1 MYCKDVN
8 ACFSEIN
15 AYCNGTPTGRVLL
28 VNTENYDVY
37 QQIRTRLDADI
48 TKNCIYISDCCPDE
62 HSLPDLDDAIDQATK
77 AGCYVLMGLS
87 QVAMLRSAAY
97 MDQLMGVL
105 LEKSAR
111 GHSVVL
117 LDHCEQY
124 LRKYFAVH
132 PDIQKRVVLTAG
144 NTSTLPRIRVAV
156 NKEECIGYTPYS
168 GIRRL
173 LAYFERLTDEQN
185 ISNPEVAVV
194 TSYSS
199 NLFRNALYSVTAC
212 DGVYESLVKKYP
224 EISAGTEKEFGT
236 DEQWKYLAR
245 LLQTSNTLSAIADR
259 IFGSAINLQ
268 SHISEVIDENDSD
281 KLWLLWLI
289 MKVFG
294 AKGNKYLS
302 KVLARSK
309 SVVEFEELIYMEI
322 LNYKYD
328 EKDFHQYYI
337 ERKRMI
343 DSLPENLMLLDV
355 YCEKIGVFQEK
366 AVYYLTDASEKEE
379 LTFMQC
385 LAIYDYPEEELL
397 RITAVTFPALYSY
410 LQKFA
415 FNVTNTKVPETDLDL
430 RDILTEYFHQYK
442 LQKLTNRIYTSF
454 MDKVESFA
462 TTRPYNKLQA
472 RSTVVNKLDKKNT
485 QLFFFDALGVEYLA
499 YIMDR
504 CKQYGLVAEVSVA
517 HCELPSI
524 TSKNKEFIQFF
535 PGGANDIKD
544 LDELKHHNQ
553 VINYE
558 QCKVPVHL
566 FRELEIIDAELKKIQ
581 SKLKQDYFEKA
592 IIISDHG
599 ASRLAVI
606 HEQETDLL
614 QLDEKGQHSGRCCPA
629 ETDPNIPYAS
639 YWDGYSI
646 LANYDRFKGGRKAN
660 VEVHGGASLEEVIIP
675 IITLTK
681 KTMDIDICFV
691 NPIITLKGREPAT
704 IVVYANI
711 PLSNPKLVV
720 NEKVYQGEF
729 CEDSKHAKFV
739 MPELK
744 RTKEWTADFYDGDK
758 KLAEGLPFRVK
769 KGTQE
774 QMLFNK
780 KPF

>member
-1 MYCKDVN
+1 MYCRDVN

-15 AYCNGTPTGRVLL
+15 AYCNGTPTGKALL
-28 VNTENYDVY
+28 VNTESYDVY
-37 QQIRTRLDADI
+37 QQIRTRLEADI

-62 HSLPDLDDAIDQATK
+62 HNLPNLNDAIDTVTK
-77 AGCYVLMGLS
+77 AGCHVLMGLS
-87 QVAMLRSAAY
+87 QAAMLRSAAY
-97 MDQLMGVL
+97 MDQLMGIL
-105 LEKSAR
+105 LEKPAR

-124 LRKYFAVH
+124 LTKYFTVH

-144 NTSTLPRIRVAV
+144 NTSVLPRIRVAV
-156 NKEECIGYTPYS
+156 NQEECIGYTPYS

-173 LAYFERLTDEQN
+173 LAYFERLTDETV
-185 ISNPEVAVV
+185 ISTPEVAVV
-194 TSYSS
+194 TSYSPK
-199 NLFRNALYSVTAC
+199 LFNNALYSVTAC
-212 DGVYESLVKKYP
+212 DGIYESMLKRYP
-224 EISAGTEKEFGT
+224 EISAGTEEGYGT
-236 DEQWKYLAR
+236 DEQWKYLAG
-245 LLQTSNTLSAIADR
+245 LLRESGTLSAVADTV
-259 IFGSAINLQ
+259 FGSAINLQ
-268 SHISEVIDENDSD
+268 SHISEVIDENNPE
-281 KLWLLWLI
+281 KLWVLWLT

-294 AKGNKYLS
+294 ATGNKYLS

-309 SVVEFEELIYMEI
+309 TVTEFEELIYMEL
-322 LNYKYD
+322 LNYKHD
-328 EKDFHQYYI
+328 EKDFRQYYT
-337 ERKRMI
+337 ERKRLI
-343 DSLPENLMLLDV
+343 DSLPENLMLLDI
-355 YCEKIGVFQEK
+355 YCEKIGVFQEN

-379 LTFMQC
+379 LAFMQC
-385 LAIYDYPEEELL
+385 MALYDYSEEELL
-397 RITAVTFPALYSY
+397 RITAAAFPALHSY
-410 LQKFA
+410 LQKFS
-415 FNVTNTKVPETDLDL
+415 FNVTNTKVPDTDLDL
-430 RDILTEYFHQYK
+430 RDILTEYFHKYK
-442 LQKLTNRIYTSF
+442 IQKLTNRIYTSF
-454 MDKVESFA
+454 MDMVESFA

-472 RSTVVNKLDKKNT
+472 RSMVVSKLDKKNS

-504 CKQYGLVAEVSVA
+504 CNQYGLVAEVSVA

-524 TSKNKEFIQFF
+524 TSKNKEFIHFF

-544 LDELKHHNQ
+544 LDELKHHSQ
-553 VINYE
+553 VIDYE

-566 FRELEIIDAELKKIQ
+566 FKELEIIDAELKKIQ

-592 IIISDHG
+592 VIVADHG

-614 QLDEKGQHSGRCCPA
+614 QLEEKGKHSGRCCPA
-629 ETDPNIPYAS
+629 EADPNIPYAS
-639 YWDGYSI
+639 YWDGYSV

-660 VEVHGGASLEEVIIP
+660 VEVHGGASLEEVVIP

-681 KTMDIDICFV
+681 KPTDIDICFV
-691 NPIITLKGREPAT
+691 NPVITLKGKEPASI
-704 IVVYANI
+704 IVYSNI
-711 PLSNPKLVV
+711 PLSKPILIV
-720 NEKVYQGEF
+720 NDKPYQGEF
-729 CEDSKHAKFV
+729 CEDSKHARFV

>member
-15 AYCNGTPTGRVLL
+15 AYCNGTPTGKVLL
-28 VNTENYDVY
+28 VNTESYDVY
-37 QQIRTRLDADI
+37 QQIRTRLEADI
-48 TKNCIYISDCCPDE
+48 TKNCIYISDRCPDE
-62 HSLPDLDDAIDQATK
+62 NNLPDLNDAIDSVTK
-77 AGCYVLMGLS
+77 TGCYVLMGLS
-87 QVAMLRSAAY
+87 QAAMLRSAVY
-97 MDQLMGVL
+97 MDQLMGIL
-105 LEKSAR
+105 LEKPAR

-124 LRKYFAVH
+124 LKKYFAVH

-144 NTSTLPRIRVAV
+144 NTSVLPRIRVAV
-156 NKEECIGYTPYS
+156 NKEDCIGYIPYI
-168 GIRRL
+168 GIRRV
-173 LAYFERLTDEQN
+173 LAYFERLTDEN
-185 ISNPEVAVV
+185 VITNPEVAVV
-194 TSYSS
+194 TSYSPR
-199 NLFRNALYSVTAC
+199 LFQNALYSVTAC
-212 DGVYESLVKKYP
+212 DGVYESLSKQYP
-224 EISAGTEKEFGT
+224 EVAAGTEEIFGT
-236 DEQWKYLAR
+236 AEQWKYLAG
-245 LLQTSNTLSAIADR
+245 LLRKHGTLSAIADV

-268 SHISEVIDENDSD
+268 SHISDVIDENNPK
-281 KLWLLWLI
+281 KLWILWLT

-302 KVLARSK
+302 KVLISSRSV
-309 SVVEFEELIYMEI
+309 SEFEEFIYLEI

-328 EKDFHQYYI
+328 EKDFRQYYT
-337 ERKRMI
+337 ERKRLI

-379 LTFMQC
+379 LAFMQC
-385 LAIYDYPEEELL
+385 LATYDYSEEELL
-397 RITAVTFPALYSY
+397 RITEITFPALHSY

-415 FNVTNTKVPETDLDL
+415 FNVTNTKVPETDLEL
-430 RDILTEYFHQYK
+430 RDVLTEYFHQYK

-454 MDKVESFA
+454 MDTVESFA

-472 RSTVVNKLDKKNT
+472 RSMIVSKIDKKNT

-504 CKQYGLVAEVSVA
+504 CNQYGLVAEVAVA

-535 PGGANDIKD
+535 SGGANDIKD
-544 LDELKHHNQ
+544 LDELKHHSQ
-553 VINYE
+553 VIDYE

-566 FRELEIIDAELKKIQ
+566 FRELEIIDAELKQIQ

-592 IIISDHG
+592 VIVADHG

-614 QLDEKGQHSGRCCPA
+614 ELDEKGKHSGRCCPA
-629 ETDPNIPYAS
+629 EANPDIPYVS
-639 YWDGYSI
+639 YWDGYAV

-660 VEVHGGASLEEVIIP
+660 VEVHGGASLEEVVIP

-681 KTMDIDICFV
+681 KPTDIDICFV
-691 NPIITLKGREPAT
+691 NPVITLKGKEPASI
-704 IVVYANI
+704 IVYSNI
-711 PLSNPKLVV
+711 PLSNPILIV
-720 NEKVYQGEF
+720 NDKPYQGEF
-729 CEDSKHAKFV
+729 CEDSKHARFV

-744 RTKEWTADFYDGDK
+744 RTKEWTADFYDDDK

-774 QMLFNK
+774 QMLFK

>member
-15 AYCNGTPTGRVLL
+15 AYCNGTPTGKVLL
-28 VNTENYDVY
+28 VNTESYDVY
-37 QQIRTRLDADI
+37 QQIRTRLEADI
-48 TKNCIYISDCCPDE
+48 TNNCIYISDRCPDE
-62 HSLPDLDDAIDQATK
+62 NNLPDLNDAIDSVTK
-77 AGCYVLMGLS
+77 TGCYVLMGLS
-87 QVAMLRSAAY
+87 QAAMLRSAVY
-97 MDQLMGVL
+97 MDQLMGIL
-105 LEKSAR
+105 LEKPAR

-124 LRKYFAVH
+124 LKKYFAVH

-144 NTSTLPRIRVAV
+144 NTSVLPRIRVAV
-156 NKEECIGYTPYS
+156 NKEECIGYIPYI

-173 LAYFERLTDEQN
+173 LAYFERLTDEN
-185 ISNPEVAVV
+185 VITNPEVAVV
-194 TSYSS
+194 TSYSPR
-199 NLFRNALYSVTAC
+199 LFQNALYSVTAC
-212 DGVYESLVKKYP
+212 DGVYESLSKQYP
-224 EISAGTEKEFGT
+224 EVAAGTEENFGT
-236 DEQWKYLAR
+236 AEQWKYLAG
-245 LLQTSNTLSAIADR
+245 LLRKHGTLSAIADV

-268 SHISEVIDENDSD
+268 SHISDVIDENNPK
-281 KLWLLWLI
+281 KLWILWLT

-302 KVLARSK
+302 KVLISSRSV
-309 SVVEFEELIYMEI
+309 SEFEEFIYLEI

-328 EKDFHQYYI
+328 EKDFRQYYT
-337 ERKRMI
+337 ERKRLI

-379 LTFMQC
+379 LAFMQC
-385 LAIYDYPEEELL
+385 LATYDYSEEELL
-397 RITAVTFPALYSY
+397 RITEITFPALHSY

-415 FNVTNTKVPETDLDL
+415 FNVTNTKVPETDLEL
-430 RDILTEYFHQYK
+430 RDVLTEYFHQYK

-454 MDKVESFA
+454 MDTVESFA

-472 RSTVVNKLDKKNT
+472 RSMIVSKIDKKNT

-504 CKQYGLVAEVSVA
+504 CNQYGLVAEVAVA

-535 PGGANDIKD
+535 SGGANDIKD
-544 LDELKHHNQ
+544 LDELKHHSQ
-553 VINYE
+553 VIDYE

-566 FRELEIIDAELKKIQ
+566 FRELEIIDAELKQIQ

-592 IIISDHG
+592 VIVADHG

-614 QLDEKGQHSGRCCPA
+614 ELDEKGKHSGRCCPA
-629 ETDPNIPYAS
+629 EANPDIPYVS
-639 YWDGYSI
+639 YWDGYAV

-660 VEVHGGASLEEVIIP
+660 VEVHGGASLEEVVIP

-681 KTMDIDICFV
+681 KPTDIDICFV
-691 NPIITLKGREPAT
+691 NPVITLKGKEPASI
-704 IVVYANI
+704 IVYSNI
-711 PLSNPKLVV
+711 PLSNPILIV
-720 NEKVYQGEF
+720 NDKPYQGEF
-729 CEDSKHAKFV
+729 CEDSKHARFV

-744 RTKEWTADFYDGDK
+744 RTKEWTADFYDDDK

-774 QMLFNK
+774 QMLFK

>member
-8 ACFSEIN
+8 DCFSEIN

-48 TKNCIYISDCCPDE
+48 TKKCIYISDRCPDE
-62 HSLPDLDDAIDQATK
+62 HNLPDLNDAIDLATQ

-87 QVAMLRSAAY
+87 QAAMLRSATY

-105 LEKSAR
+105 LEKPAR

-124 LRKYFAVH
+124 LKKYFAVH

-144 NTSTLPRIRVAV
+144 ITSTLPRIRVAV
-156 NKEECIGYTPYS
+156 SKEECIGYTPYS

-173 LAYFERLTDEQN
+173 LAYFERLTDEKN
-185 ISNPEVAVV
+185 LSNPEVAVV
-194 TSYSS
+194 TSYSPK
-199 NLFRNALYSVTAC
+199 LFRNALYSVTAC
-212 DGVYESLVKKYP
+212 DGIYESLTKKYP
-224 EISAGTEKEFGT
+224 EISAGTEKIFGT
-236 DEQWKYLAR
+236 DEQWKYLAG
-245 LLQTSNTLSAIADR
+245 LLQVSNTLSSIADKV
-259 IFGSAINLQ
+259 FGSSINLQ
-268 SHISEVIDENDSD
+268 SHISEVIEENDSD
-281 KLWLLWLI
+281 KLWLLWLT

-302 KVLARSK
+302 KVLERSK
-309 SVVEFEELIYMEI
+309 SVSEFEELIYMEI
-322 LNYKYD
+322 LNYKKD
-328 EKDFHQYYI
+328 DKDFHQYYI

-343 DSLPENLMLLDV
+343 DALPENLMLLDV
-355 YCEKIGVFQEK
+355 YCEKIGVFQEN
-366 AVYYLTDASEKEE
+366 AVYYLTDASENEE
-379 LTFMQC
+379 LAFMQC
-385 LAIYDYPEEELL
+385 LAMYDYSEEELL
-397 RITAVTFPALYSY
+397 RITEITFPALHSY

-415 FNVTNTKVPETDLDL
+415 FNVTNTKVPETDGDL
-430 RDILTEYFHQYK
+430 RNILTDYFHQYK
-442 LQKLTNRIYTSF
+442 IQKLTNRIYTSF

-472 RSTVVNKLDKKNT
+472 RSMVVSKMDKKNA

-504 CKQYGLVAEVSVA
+504 CNQYGLVAEIAVA
-517 HCELPSI
+517 HCEFPSI

-535 PGGANDIKD
+535 PGGANDIKE

-553 VINYE
+553 VIDYE

-592 IIISDHG
+592 VIVSDHG

-614 QLDEKGQHSGRCCPA
+614 QLDEKGQHSGRCCPVEA
-629 ETDPNIPYAS
+629 DPNIAYAS
-639 YWDGYSI
+639 YWDGYSV

-675 IITLTK
+675 IITLIK
-681 KTMDIDICFV
+681 KPTDIDICFV
-691 NPIITLKGREPAT
+691 DPVVTLNGKEPAT

-711 PLSNPKLVV
+711 PLSAPKLVV
-720 NEKVYQGEF
+720 NEKVYPGEF
-729 CEDSKHAKFV
+729 CEDSKHARFV

-744 RTKEWTADFYDGDK
+744 RSKEWTADFYDGDK

>member
-8 ACFSEIN
+8 ECFSEIN
-15 AYCNGTPTGRVLL
+15 AYCNGRPTGRVLL

-48 TKNCIYISDCCPDE
+48 TKKCIYVSDCCPNE
-62 HSLPDLDDAIDQATK
+62 HNLPDLNDAIDLATQE
-77 AGCYVLMGLS
+77 GCNVLMGLS
-87 QVAMLRSAAY
+87 QAAMLRSVTY
-97 MDQLMGVL
+97 VDQLMGVL

-124 LRKYFAVH
+124 LKKYFAVH
-132 PDIQKRVVLTAG
+132 PDIQKRVVLTVG
-144 NTSTLPRIRVAV
+144 NISPLPRIRVAV
-156 NKEECIGYTPYS
+156 NKEECIGYMPYS

-173 LAYFERLTDEQN
+173 LAYFERLTDEKN

-194 TSYSS
+194 TKYSPD
-199 NLFRNALYSVTAC
+199 LFHEALYSVTAC
-212 DGVYESLVKKYP
+212 DGVYDGLVKRYP

-236 DEQWKYLAR
+236 DEQWKYLAG
-245 LLQTSNTLSAIADR
+245 LLQTYSTLSAIADVT
-259 IFGSAINLQ
+259 FGSAINLQ
-268 SHISEVIDENDSD
+268 SYISEVVDENDSN

-289 MKVFG
+289 MKLFD

-302 KVLARSK
+302 KVLERSK
-309 SVVEFEELIYMEI
+309 TASEFEELIYMEI
-322 LNYKYD
+322 LNYKND
-328 EKDFHQYYI
+328 DRNFKQYYI
-337 ERKRMI
+337 ERKRI
-343 DSLPENLMLLDV
+343 IESLPENLILLDA

-379 LTFMQC
+379 MTFMQYMA
-385 LAIYDYPEEELL
+385 LYDYSEEDLL
-397 RITAVTFPALYSY
+397 QITEVAFPALHSY
-410 LQKFA
+410 LQKFT
-415 FNVTNTKVPETDLDL
+415 FNAINTKVPEADGNL
-430 RDILTEYFHQYK
+430 RDILTDYFHQYK
-442 LQKLTNRIYTSF
+442 MQKLTNRIYPSF

-462 TTRPYNKLQA
+462 ITRPYNKLQA
-472 RSTVVNKLDKKNT
+472 RSMVVSKMDKKNT

-499 YIMDR
+499 YIMER
-504 CKQYGLVAEVSVA
+504 CNQYGLVAEIAVV

-553 VINYE
+553 VIDYE
-558 QCKVPVHL
+558 QCKVPIHL

-592 IIISDHG
+592 VIVSDHG

-614 QLDEKGQHSGRCCPA
+614 HLDEKGQHSGRCCLA
-629 ETDPNIPYAS
+629 EADPNIAYAS
-639 YWDGYSI
+639 YWDGYSV
-646 LANYDRFKGGRKAN
+646 LANYNRFKGGRKAN

-681 KTMDIDICFV
+681 KPTDIDICFV
-691 NPIITLKGREPAT
+691 DPVITLKGKAPAT

-711 PLSNPKLVV
+711 PLSAPKLVV
-720 NEKVYQGEF
+720 NDKEYIGEF
-729 CEDSKHAKFV
+729 CEDKRHARFV

-744 RTKEWTADFYDGDK
+744 RSKEWSADFYDGDK

-774 QMLFNK
+774 QILLNNN
-780 KPF
+780 PF

>member
-15 AYCNGTPTGRVLL
+15 AYCNGTPTGKVLL
-28 VNTENYDVY
+28 VNTESYDVY
-37 QQIRTRLDADI
+37 QQIRTRLEADI
-48 TKNCIYISDCCPDE
+48 TKNCIYISDRCPDE
-62 HSLPDLDDAIDQATK
+62 NNLPDLNDAIDSVTK
-77 AGCYVLMGLS
+77 TGCYVLMGLS
-87 QVAMLRSAAY
+87 QAAMLRSAVY
-97 MDQLMGVL
+97 MDQLMGIL
-105 LEKSAR
+105 LEKPAR

-124 LRKYFAVH
+124 LKKYFAVH

-144 NTSTLPRIRVAV
+144 NTSVLPRIRVAV
-156 NKEECIGYTPYS
+156 NKEDCIGYIPYI

-173 LAYFERLTDEQN
+173 LAYFERLTDEN
-185 ISNPEVAVV
+185 VITNPEVAVV
-194 TSYSS
+194 TSYSPR
-199 NLFRNALYSVTAC
+199 LFQNALYSVTAC
-212 DGVYESLVKKYP
+212 DGVYESLSKQYP
-224 EISAGTEKEFGT
+224 EVAAGTEEIFGT
-236 DEQWKYLAR
+236 AEQWKYLAG
-245 LLQTSNTLSAIADR
+245 LLRKHGTLSAIADV

-268 SHISEVIDENDSD
+268 SHISDVIDENNPK
-281 KLWLLWLI
+281 KLWILWLT

-302 KVLARSK
+302 KVLISSRSV
-309 SVVEFEELIYMEI
+309 SEFEEFIYLEI

-328 EKDFHQYYI
+328 EKDFRQYYT
-337 ERKRMI
+337 ERKRLI

-379 LTFMQC
+379 LAFMQC
-385 LAIYDYPEEELL
+385 LATYDYSEEELL
-397 RITAVTFPALYSY
+397 RITEITFPALHSY

-415 FNVTNTKVPETDLDL
+415 FNVTNTKVPETDLEL
-430 RDILTEYFHQYK
+430 RDVLTEYFHQYK

-454 MDKVESFA
+454 MDTVESFA

-472 RSTVVNKLDKKNT
+472 RSMIVSKIDKKNT

-504 CKQYGLVAEVSVA
+504 CNQYGLVAEVAVA

-535 PGGANDIKD
+535 SGGANDIKD
-544 LDELKHHNQ
+544 LDELKHHSQ
-553 VINYE
+553 VIDYE

-566 FRELEIIDAELKKIQ
+566 FRELEIIDAELKQIQ

-592 IIISDHG
+592 VIVADHG

-614 QLDEKGQHSGRCCPA
+614 ELDEKGKHSGRCCPA
-629 ETDPNIPYAS
+629 EANPDIPYVS
-639 YWDGYSI
+639 YWDGYAV

-660 VEVHGGASLEEVIIP
+660 VEVHGGASLEEVVIP

-681 KTMDIDICFV
+681 KPTDIDICFV
-691 NPIITLKGREPAT
+691 NPVITLKGKEPASI
-704 IVVYANI
+704 IVYSNI
-711 PLSNPKLVV
+711 PLSNPILIV
-720 NEKVYQGEF
+720 NDKPYQGEF
-729 CEDSKHAKFV
+729 CEDSKHARFV

-744 RTKEWTADFYDGDK
+744 RTKEWTADFYDDDK

-774 QMLFNK
+774 QMLFK